1 MSNLLIPYL
10 IICLSSLICVILGC
24 KLLHPKY
31 PICII
36 LFYLGYVA
44 FFLGRLYEISR
55 MVLDVEL
62 YNSFIIT
69 FIGII
74 GSFSFWLSSNF
85 AIRQTINIKSKK
97 ADIIKCLILSIIISL
112 SYIIM
117 FNGTT
122 NGLERIIELIV
133 TIYVASNV
141 FYHTKHLLLIK
152 EDKTKFLKNIKSYN
166 VMGLYFNILIILFAI
181 SFAYSNTTFL
191 SIISILLSINMIF
204 MLLAFMKG
212 VKEWK

>member
-69 FIGII
+69 LCRFLLCTMTNDLVKSQQFDGIAPTPC
-74 GSFSFWLSSNF
+74 GPCRHQ
-85 AIRQTINIKSKK
+85 A
-97 ADIIKCLILSIIISL
+97 
-112 SYIIM
+112 
-117 FNGTT
+117 
-122 NGLERIIELIV
+122 GLKVHAR
-133 TIYVASNV
+133 
-141 FYHTKHLLLIK
+141 
-152 EDKTKFLKNIKSYN
+152 
-166 VMGLYFNILIILFAI
+166 
-181 SFAYSNTTFL
+181 
-191 SIISILLSINMIF
+191 
-204 MLLAFMKG
+204 
-212 VKEWK
+212 